1 MLGEE
6 GKEEKAEVSKSNK
19 SSNAEQFL
27 PVQSGSVE
35 LIFNPE
41 TGLCLVALAVGRRV
55 QSSDQAPPDRSVCP
69 DGASKSSSAGLLED
83 ASQQR
88 HGRLPELD
96 LQPDTH
102 FHSGERNR

>member
-55 QSSDQAPPDRSVCP
+55 QSSDQAPPGPFSLPRRCFQVQLSWPARGRFPAAPRSVT
-69 DGASKSSSAGLLED
+69 GA
-83 ASQQR
+83 
-88 HGRLPELD
+88 
-96 LQPDTH
+96 
-102 FHSGERNR
+102 